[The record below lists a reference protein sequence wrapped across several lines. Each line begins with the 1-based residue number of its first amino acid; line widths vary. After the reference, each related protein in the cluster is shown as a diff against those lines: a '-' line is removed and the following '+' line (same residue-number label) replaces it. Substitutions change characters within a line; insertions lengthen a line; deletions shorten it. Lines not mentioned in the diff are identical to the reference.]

1 MAKARTLLLAAAIML
16 ALPNMFIDKHMKT
29 SYLKEAKNYSNS
41 FIQYFYRFPSYIY
54 QKNLEYM
61 DDANAVRDSILSY
74 GKLERVNSQNL
85 NIKTK
90 RDMEYYIEKCGQKND
105 GIMKIITLTEYHEK
119 LKEMGLKKEDEDCK
133 KRILK
138 EYPAA
143 MKKFDERIDA
153 IKDPYYKKQLSNTKQ
168 NIEMKLRKEGII
180 K

>member
-1 MAKARTLLLAAAIML
+1 
-16 ALPNMFIDKHMKT
+16 
-29 SYLKEAKNYSNS
+29 
-41 FIQYFYRFPSYIY
+41 
-54 QKNLEYM
+54 M

-133 KRILK
+133 NRILK